1 MPVSAFAVLGLLS
14 QTPASGYQLAQQ
26 VDGAISNFWPMSKSN
41 VYAELIRL
49 EELGLVEASDVS
61 QVKLPNKRVFFLTET
76 GAAALDGW
84 LREPTFRKERRKNSL
99 LVKMLFAD
107 RLTAEQVAALVEA
120 ARQEAAA
127 DRDRLAAIVD
137 QLDKLPA
144 CAWIRSTALF
154 GLRHAEATLSWADEM
169 RLQLSVPSGASGAGV
184 TYEASGAANFA
195 APAVL
200 SCEKGEIAQKAPTEP
215 GGAAS
220 GPPGPPRPPGRPG
233 PGPGPDGSPEASA

>member
-26 VDGAISNFWPMSKSN
+26 VEGAISNFWPMSKSN

-49 EELGLVEASDVS
+49 EELELVEASDVS
-61 QVKLPNKRVFFLTET
+61 QVKLPNKRVFFLTEA
-76 GAAALDGW
+76 GAAALDAW

-107 RLTAEQVAALVEA
+107 RLTPEQVAALVEA
-120 ARQEAAA
+120 ARQEATA

-154 GLRHAEATLSWADEM
+154 GLRHAEATLAWADEM
-169 RLQLSVPSGASGAGV
+169 RRQFTPPSGAHGAAV
-184 TYEASGAANFA
+184 THEASEAANSA

-200 SCEKGEIAQKAPTEP
+200 SCEKGEITQKAPAEP
-215 GGAAS
+215 GGAS
-220 GPPGPPRPPGRPG
+220 PGPPGPRG
-233 PGPGPDGSPEASA
+233 PGPHGSPEASA